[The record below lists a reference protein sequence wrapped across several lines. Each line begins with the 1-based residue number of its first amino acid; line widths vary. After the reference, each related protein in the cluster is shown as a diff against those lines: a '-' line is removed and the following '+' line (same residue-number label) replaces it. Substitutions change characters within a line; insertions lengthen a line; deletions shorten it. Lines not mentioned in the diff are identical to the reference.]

1 MEVLQSAP
9 VAVRFLIFTGMPVAE
24 VINLKWDSVDFEMR
38 VLRQRERKPQHVA
51 ANDREDVGAFPDGDD
66 RALRAPGR

>member
-51 ANDREDVGAFPDGDD
+51 ANDRENVRAYSDGYH
-66 RALRAPGR
+66 RALCTPS